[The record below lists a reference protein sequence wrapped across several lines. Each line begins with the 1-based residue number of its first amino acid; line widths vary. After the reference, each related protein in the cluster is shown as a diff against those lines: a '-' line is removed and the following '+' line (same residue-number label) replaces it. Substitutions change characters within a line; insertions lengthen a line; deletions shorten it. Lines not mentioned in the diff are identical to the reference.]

1 MKFVDE
7 YREEAIVKKLADSIG
22 KTAVKDYLFME
33 VCGGHTASIH
43 RFAIPSLL
51 PANIKLISGP
61 GCPVCVTGAGFIDRL
76 VSLARTDDI
85 VIATFGDLIRIP
97 GSESSLEKERQS
109 GADIR
114 IVFSGLDA
122 LDIARKNRD
131 KKIIF
136 PGIGFETTAPG
147 TAATLIQ
154 AGKSDIDNF
163 FVLSAHKIMPPA
175 LETVAGDNTG
185 INGFILPGHVA
196 AVTGSSYFN
205 FIAERYGIGG
215 VVTGFEPADILQSVL
230 MLVQQ
235 VNDDKSRIEIQY
247 RRAVTDKGNFL
258 AIKLMYEVFELYD
271 INWRGLGVVKASG
284 LKIKKKFSRYDAA
297 TLFKEEIIEPVEN
310 EQCICGDILRGR
322 SKPSECMLF
331 GAACTPANPVGACM
345 VSGEGSCNTYYKF
358 RRNEQ
363 QD

>member
-1 MKFVDE
+1 
-7 YREEAIVKKLADSIG
+7 
-22 KTAVKDYLFME
+22 ME

-51 PANIKLISGP
+51 PANIRLISGP

-76 VSLARTDDI
+76 VSLARTAGI
-85 VIATFGDLIRIP
+85 IIATFGDLIRIP

-131 KKIIF
+131 RKIIF

-147 TAATLIQ
+147 TAATIIQ
-154 AGKSDIDNF
+154 AAKSGIENF

-175 LETVAGDNTG
+175 LERVAADNTG
-185 INGFILPGHVA
+185 ISGFILPGHVA
-196 AVTGSSYFN
+196 AVTGSSYFD
-205 FIAERYGIGG
+205 FIAERYGIAG
-215 VVTGFEPADILQSVL
+215 VVTGFEPADILQSVR

-235 VNDDKSRIEIQY
+235 VNDEKPRIEIQY
-247 RRAVTDKGNFL
+247 SRAVTNKGNTR
-258 AIKLMYEVFELYD
+258 AMNLMYEVFELCNS
-271 INWRGLGVVKASG
+271 NWRGLGVVKAGG
-284 LKIKKKFSRYDAA
+284 LKIKDRFSRYDAA
-297 TLFKEEIIEPVEN
+297 TLFKEEIIDPAEN
-310 EQCICGDILRGR
+310 EKCICGDILRGR
-322 SKPSECMLF
+322 SKPSECSLF
-331 GAACTPANPVGACM
+331 GVVCTPSNPVGACM
-345 VSGEGSCNTYYKF
+345 VSGEGSCNTYYKYG
-358 RRNEQ
+358 RNEQ